1 MPVIYFANTTCI
13 NRSFYFCHFVG
24 LKFQKFLAYVAETL
38 LGHAF
43 GNVDNKYLIKWNL
56 KNALLCSVF
65 ADLVT
70 FLYEIFLER
79 SGCSIREYFCVY
91 VLSEVEC
98 TSEYRL
104 CG

>member
-43 GNVDNKYLIKWNL
+43 GNVDNKNGI
-56 KNALLCSVF
+56 
-65 ADLVT
+65 
-70 FLYEIFLER
+70 
-79 SGCSIREYFCVY
+79 
-91 VLSEVEC
+91 
-98 TSEYRL
+98 
-104 CG
+104 